1 MKPGDIV
8 MVFGN
13 PVKLTNPIGQ
23 ARLVK
28 KLPNNATNPI
38 IIEHWQIEFLD
49 DEGHTYN
56 QFIRNSDGKTKPND
70 ES

>member
-49 DEGHTYN
+49 D
-56 QFIRNSDGKTKPND
+56 
-70 ES
+70 